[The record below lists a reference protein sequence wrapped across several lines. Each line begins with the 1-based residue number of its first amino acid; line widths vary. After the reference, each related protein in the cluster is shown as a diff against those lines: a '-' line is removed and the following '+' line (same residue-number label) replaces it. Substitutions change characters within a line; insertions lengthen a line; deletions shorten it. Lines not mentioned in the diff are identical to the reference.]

1 MNLFLRLVG
10 ILIGAAFRRPLDV
23 DVLSPTRRSFSVWIT
38 DQDAL
43 GHMTNSRY
51 FSFTDLAMLD
61 FMLKTRALSIAR
73 RKGWLP
79 IVSYEDIAFHRMLK
93 FPQRFS
99 IETRLVGWTDRY
111 IVFTHSFERDGQCH
125 AESLTLARFITRGG
139 TGVAVAEIAR
149 AFSIDSPS
157 PPLSD
162 AVLSAIER
170 LARGRRRAV
179 SPQTREST

>member
-1 MNLFLRLVG
+1 MNLFLRLLG
-10 ILIGAAFRRPLDV
+10 ILLGAVIRRPLDTG
-23 DVLSPTRRSFSVWIT
+23 VLSPVRRSFSVWIT

-51 FSFTDLAMLD
+51 FSLTDLAMLD

-93 FPQRFS
+93 FPQRFI

-111 IVFTHSFERDGQCH
+111 MVFTHRFERGGRCH
-125 AESLTLARFITRGG
+125 AESLTLARFITRAGAR
-139 TGVAVAEIAR
+139 VDVSEIAR
-149 AFSIDSPS
+149 AFSIDHPS

-162 AVLSAIER
+162 AALCAIGR
-170 LARGRRRAV
+170 LASSHSSGARAQ
-179 SPQTREST
+179 P